1 MKNLAPVI
9 ALIVLAMTSPAS
21 PRGSVGPRNDWS
33 TLSAEKLQH
42 LPAPISYAIRAA
54 QKACGDDEP
63 RARTGF
69 LRYLRAESGQEFV
82 SLHFDQFHCSQP
94 SALCNSAGCTHRI
107 FLTDERGQ
115 TREVWH
121 AKAHEIDM
129 DDEAG
134 RAAVNVN
141 CDNSCV
147 SKLLWNGNR
156 FSK

>member
-1 MKNLAPVI
+1 MRNYLCVVT
-9 ALIVLAMTSPAS
+9 LVVLAMTSAAS
-21 PRGSVGPRNDWS
+21 ARGSVGAQNDWS

-42 LPAPISYAIRAA
+42 LPAPISSAIRAA
-54 QKACGDDEP
+54 QRACGEDEP

-82 SLHFDQFHCSQP
+82 SLHFDQFHCARP
-94 SALCNSAGCTHRI
+94 SALCNSAGCIHRI
-107 FLTDERGQ
+107 FLTNGRGQ
-115 TREVWH
+115 THEVWN

-129 DDEAG
+129 DDKAG

-141 CDNSCV
+141 CDDFCTSR
-147 SKLLWNGNR
+147 LLWNGNR